1 MLVLESKNL
10 LCRLW
15 KLLLD
20 TLVWSGLVEV
30 QDIGLEEAVE
40 LFLVQDQEMIQAF
53 SPHAP
58 SKAFTDGIRLWRSIR
73 SSKHLVATRAKFW
86 PHFLSL
92 SRIRYVGV
100 CPYGAA
106 SRSGTRN
113 PRIGRRSCHIH
124 MNDLARRATR

>member
-73 SSKHLVATRAKFW
+73 SSKHLDATCCRHSCEILAKFSIIIANQICW
-86 PHFLSL
+86 CVSIR
-92 SRIRYVGV
+92 SRFPQRYAQ
-100 CPYGAA
+100 PKD
-106 SRSGTRN
+106 R
-113 PRIGRRSCHIH
+113 
-124 MNDLARRATR
+124 